1 MASSIVVTFNP
12 VACHFQMVR
21 NINHIFY
28 SEETSI
34 FFKQDGQK
42 CQICVLLGAFPTKE
56 LTALLIRKCQD
67 KEMSRIM
74 IE

>member
-1 MASSIVVTFNP
+1 MRVNQFFWGSSYRG
-12 VACHFQMVR
+12 AR
-21 NINHIFY
+21 
-28 SEETSI
+28 
-34 FFKQDGQK
+34 KQLLIYVILKAPDCQK
-42 CQICVLLGAFPTKE
+42 YQICVLLGAFPTKE